1 MTRTRVL
8 LFTPA
13 VLIGALLVMSGRP
26 TLAQGPGV
34 GPCGPEVQKFCKGV
48 QPGQGRIREC
58 LKGHTGDLSDACK
71 QHVETGQWPG
81 QGGPGAR
88 QGGPGARGGFFAV
101 CKADLEKYCKDVK
114 QGEGRLL
121 NCLRAHESEVT
132 PGCKAQIGG
141 APAKPAAPAAA
152 ATPAVT
158 PAAPA
163 KP

>member
-8 LFTPA
+8 LLTPA
-13 VLIGALLVMSGRP
+13 MLIGALLVMSGRSAM
-26 TLAQGPGV
+26 AQAPGI

-48 QPGQGRIREC
+48 QPGQGRFREC
-58 LKGHTGDLSDACK
+58 LKGHAADLSAECK
-71 QHVETGQWPG
+71 KHVETGRWPG

-88 QGGPGARGGFFAV
+88 QGGAAARGGFFAV
-101 CKADLEKYCKDVK
+101 CKADLEKHCKDVK

-121 NCLRAHESEVT
+121 ACLRAHESDVT

-141 APAKPAAPAAA
+141 APAKPAAAAA
-152 ATPAVT
+152 ATPA
-158 PAAPA
+158 AAA